1 MGMPPTRLSFAL
13 VIFVLA
19 PGGHIATIGGQEL
32 TEGHVAPLPGRGAG
46 LADMV
51 RNHMERVLPPD
62 TITSRLRPLMPRLRG
77 DGVVVL
83 PLWATGR
90 LPSVEVWRA
99 TLGRIA
105 DRPFDAL
112 GRLAD
117 QLHDPSLVTEAHSE
131 FRRALASDPVSH
143 QLMSEGGRL
152 RALAM
157 DELDAASARELG
169 IPPVFGLLPDRFT
182 IEHLQLAVTQAA
194 RLHEGDIQKSSNF
207 RRRLVEF
214 IDFGVLERTEGVV
227 PTDAKGRPPQ
237 LFRFNRERWMAWLLA
252 RRGDHEPSPRVLRM
266 HRSVLARDADFE
278 GRVLDAR
285 PGDAPQGDASRG
297 EVTGDILHRDAR
309 QGEARRGVS
318 GHQSRESPSAPAS
331 FREQRSPRSARMMSG
346 FTPHPAE
353 LEPSAGTADADRA
366 RVERLE
372 HMMRSLMGEIAD
384 LKRSTGNTTDP
395 SGPSGMPPVE

>member
-77 DGVVVL
+77 DGFVVL

-117 QLHDPSLVTEAHSE
+117 QLHDPGLVTEAHSE

-214 IDFGVLERTEGVV
+214 IDFGVLERTEGVM

-237 LFRFNRERWMAWLLA
+237 LYRFNRDRWMEWLLA
-252 RRGDHEPSPRVLRM
+252 RRGDHEPSPRLLRM
-266 HRSVLARDADFE
+266 HRSVLAREPDAQL
-278 GRVLDAR
+278 RVQDGWA
-285 PGDAPQGDASRG
+285 
-297 EVTGDILHRDAR
+297 
-309 QGEARRGVS
+309 EARS
-318 GHQSRESPSAPAS
+318 GDLRPEDTRQKSARREVAASDVRESSPAPAS
-331 FREQRSPRSARMMSG
+331 AGAPRSSRSARMAPG
-346 FTPHPAE
+346 FAPYPAE
-353 LEPSAGTADADRA
+353 PEPPAGAVGADRA

-372 HMMRSLMGEIAD
+372 HMMRSLMSEIAD

-395 SGPSGMPPVE
+395 SGPSGMPPVG